1 MDEKLLLA
9 SMKEMMTESL
19 ETTKAMI
26 TEAMETTKAEIIG
39 TTKTMITEAVETTKA
54 EIIGTTKTMITE
66 ALEPVREDLAEV
78 KERLGRVET
87 RLDRVETRLDRVE
100 SDIAEVKL
108 GLSGLNEVVAVMVDG
123 VEATRKELQKENARL
138 GLAVR
143 PMSEV
148 REELDSVQT
157 RLFALEE
164 TAVAHTGQIREL
176 QEKTG

>member
-1 MDEKLLLA
+1 
-9 SMKEMMTESL
+9 
-19 ETTKAMI
+19 
-26 TEAMETTKAEIIG
+26 
-39 TTKTMITEAVETTKA
+39 VET
-54 EIIGTTKTMITE
+54 
-66 ALEPVREDLAEV
+66 
-78 KERLGRVET
+78 RLDRVETRLDRVET

>member
-26 TEAMETTKAEIIG
+26 TEAM
-39 TTKTMITEAVETTKA
+39 ETTKA

-108 GLSGLNEVVAVMVDG
+108 GLSGLNEVVAVVVDG

>member
-19 ETTKAMI
+19 ETTKA
-26 TEAMETTKAEIIG
+26 
-39 TTKTMITEAVETTKA
+39 
-54 EIIGTTKTMITE
+54 MITE

-100 SDIAEVKL
+100 TRIDQVETRLGRVESDIAEVKL
-108 GLSGLNEVVAVMVDG
+108 GLSGLNEVVAVVVDG

>member
-39 TTKTMITEAVETTKA
+39 TTKTMITEA
-54 EIIGTTKTMITE
+54 
-66 ALEPVREDLAEV
+66 LEPVREDLAEV

-87 RLDRVETRLDRVE
+87 RLGRVETRLDRVE

-108 GLSGLNEVVAVMVDG
+108 GLSGLNEVVAVVVDG

>member
-39 TTKTMITEAVETTKA
+39 TTKTMITEA
-54 EIIGTTKTMITE
+54 
-66 ALEPVREDLAEV
+66 LEPVREDLAEV

-87 RLDRVETRLDRVE
+87 RLDRVETRIDQVETRLGRVE

-108 GLSGLNEVVAVMVDG
+108 GLSGLNEVVAVVVDG

>member
-39 TTKTMITEAVETTKA
+39 TTKTMITEA
-54 EIIGTTKTMITE
+54 
-66 ALEPVREDLAEV
+66 LEPVREDLAEV
-78 KERLGRVET
+78 KERLGRVETRLGRVET

-108 GLSGLNEVVAVMVDG
+108 GLSGLNEVVAVVVDG

>member
-19 ETTKAMI
+19 ETTKA
-26 TEAMETTKAEIIG
+26 
-39 TTKTMITEAVETTKA
+39 
-54 EIIGTTKTMITE
+54 MITE

-87 RLDRVETRLDRVE
+87 RLDRVETRLDQVETRLGRVE

-108 GLSGLNEVVAVMVDG
+108 GLSGLNEVVAVVVDG

>member
-39 TTKTMITEAVETTKA
+39 TTKTMITEA
-54 EIIGTTKTMITE
+54 
-66 ALEPVREDLAEV
+66 LEPVREDLAEV
-78 KERLGRVET
+78 KERLGRVETRLGRVETRLDRVET

-108 GLSGLNEVVAVMVDG
+108 GLSGLNEVVAVVVDG

>member
-26 TEAMETTKAEIIG
+26 TEAM
-39 TTKTMITEAVETTKA
+39 ETTKA

-100 SDIAEVKL
+100 TRLDRVESDIAEVKL
-108 GLSGLNEVVAVMVDG
+108 GLSGLNEVVAVVVDG

>member
-1 MDEKLLLA
+1 MCSSDLMDEKLLLA

-26 TEAMETTKAEIIG
+26 TEAM
-39 TTKTMITEAVETTKA
+39 ETTKA

-100 SDIAEVKL
+100 TRLDRVESDIAEVKL
-108 GLSGLNEVVAVMVDG
+108 GLSGLNEVVAVVVDG

>member
-26 TEAMETTKAEIIG
+26 TEAM
-39 TTKTMITEAVETTKA
+39 ETTKA

-108 GLSGLNEVVAVMVDG
+108 GLSGLNEVVAVVVDG
-123 VEATRKELQKENARL
+123 VEATRKELQKEDARL

>member
-9 SMKEMMTESL
+9 SRKEMM
-19 ETTKAMI
+19 
-26 TEAMETTKAEIIG
+26 
-39 TTKTMITEAVETTKA
+39 TEAVETTKA

-108 GLSGLNEVVAVMVDG
+108 GLSGLNEVVAVVVDG

>member
-100 SDIAEVKL
+100 SDIVEVKL
-108 GLSGLNEVVAVMVDG
+108 GLSGLNEVVAVVVDG

>member
-26 TEAMETTKAEIIG
+26 TEAM
-39 TTKTMITEAVETTKA
+39 ETTKA

-100 SDIAEVKL
+100 SDIVEVKL
-108 GLSGLNEVVAVMVDG
+108 GLSGLNEVVAVVVDG
-123 VEATRKELQKENARL
+123 VEATRKELQKEDARL

>member
-1 MDEKLLLA
+1 M
-9 SMKEMMTESL
+9 
-19 ETTKAMI
+19 
-26 TEAMETTKAEIIG
+26 
-39 TTKTMITEAVETTKA
+39 
-54 EIIGTTKTMITE
+54 
-66 ALEPVREDLAEV
+66 AEV
-78 KERLGRVET
+78 KDPLERVEYGLERVES

-108 GLSGLNEVVAVMVDG
+108 GLSGLNEVVAVVVDG

>member
-9 SMKEMMTESL
+9 SMKEMMAESL
-19 ETTKAMI
+19 ETTKAVL
-26 TEAMETTKAEIIG
+26 TEAM
-39 TTKTMITEAVETTKA
+39 ETTKA

-100 SDIAEVKL
+100 SDIVEVKL
-108 GLSGLNEVVAVMVDG
+108 GLSGLNEVVAVVVDG

>member
-108 GLSGLNEVVAVMVDG
+108 GLSGLNEVVAVVVDG

>member
-78 KERLGRVET
+78 KERLDRVET

-108 GLSGLNEVVAVMVDG
+108 GLSGLNEVVAVVVDG

>member
-26 TEAMETTKAEIIG
+26 TEAM
-39 TTKTMITEAVETTKA
+39 ETTKA

-100 SDIAEVKL
+100 TRLDRVETRLDRVESDIAEVKL
-108 GLSGLNEVVAVMVDG
+108 GLSGLNEVVAVVVDG